1 MIYNGGI
8 REVISMDLSILWAST
23 HTAVS
28 VYPHTHIFYQLIFCK
43 KSGGY
48 ISIGNALYTAQEN
61 NVYLAKPGASHSID
75 QCGRMQILEVKF
87 NAFGKLAEHINR
99 LPDCFSPQDITLS
112 EMLLD
117 RVAAEE
123 ENRTAYFDDAA
134 RCALHLFFIEAI
146 RQYGVTAQPKA
157 SSHSTVK
164 GSDAVKENGDILI
177 LQLKDYID
185 AHLHEDL
192 SLEVLAGRVHFNK
205 TYFVQRFKS
214 LWGVP
219 PMKYVNNLRCQKAK
233 QLLADTE
240 LSVSDISTQTGFQ
253 SPHYFSAV
261 FKKYTGMSPNEF
273 RKQER
278 EREE

>member
-1 MIYNGGI
+1 
-8 REVISMDLSILWAST
+8 MDLSILWAST
-23 HTAVS
+23 HTAMS
-28 VYPHTHIFYQLIFCK
+28 VYPHTHCFYQLIFCK
-43 KSGGY
+43 KGGGY
-48 ISIGNALYTAQEN
+48 ISVGNGLYTAQEN
-61 NVYLAKPGASHSID
+61 CVYLAKPGTSHGFD
-75 QCGRMQILEVKF
+75 QCDKMLILEIKF

-99 LPDCFSPQDITLS
+99 LPDVFIPRDIALS
-112 EMLLD
+112 EHLLD
-117 RVAAEE
+117 QVSAEE
-123 ENRTAYFDDAA
+123 ENRTVYFDDAA

-146 RQYGVTAQPKA
+146 RQFGVALPLKN
-157 SSHSTVK
+157 SVHSAK
-164 GSDAVKENGDILI
+164 GSDMVKENGDILI

-192 SLEVLAGRVHFNK
+192 TLEELAARVHFNK

-233 QLLADTE
+233 YLLADTE
-240 LSVSDISTQTGFQ
+240 LSVSDISTRTGFQ

-261 FKKYTGMSPNEF
+261 FKKYTGMSPYAF